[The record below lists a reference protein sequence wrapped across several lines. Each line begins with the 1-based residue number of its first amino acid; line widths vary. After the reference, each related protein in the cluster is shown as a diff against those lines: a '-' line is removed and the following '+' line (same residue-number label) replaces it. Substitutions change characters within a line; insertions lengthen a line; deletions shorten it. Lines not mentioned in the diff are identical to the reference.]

1 MAGQHLIV
9 GTAGHIDHGKT
20 SLVRAL
26 TGVNLDSLPEER
38 ERGITIA
45 LGFTHLELEDG
56 RRAAFVDV
64 PGHEKLVRTMIAGA
78 TGLDGVILVIAANE
92 GVMPQTRE
100 HLAILGLLG
109 VTKGFVA
116 LTKCDLV
123 DEETR
128 DFAVLDV
135 EETVAGTFLEGAPIT
150 YTGLGES
157 PQGLDEVR
165 ALLSAWVDQAASA
178 EEQKAPFRLPID
190 RAFIQRGFG
199 TVVTGTARGRPLSDG
214 ASVWVQPLGISSRV
228 RGLQVHG
235 TGVQAAEAGQRVAVN
250 LAGLERDDLAR
261 GMVVVS
267 DPDIQPASMLDVE
280 VNVLAGVATVPSGGH
295 VRLSLGTAEVLAVA
309 DVIGGDDLTPGTTQ
323 MVQLR
328 TETPILALP
337 GDRFIIRRESPLQ
350 TLGGGVVLDP
360 WASRAKRKHHD
371 TIGFELDRLSRGETG
386 VLLDRAG
393 PAGLSK
399 PQANLRNA
407 TGGVTLGDRV
417 LHPSQVNR
425 LTEHLKS
432 MLNQWHRENPLAVG
446 APRRAMH
453 TGLTAALTERAYD
466 SLIHHACEAGILV
479 QTGPTIRLTEFSVRL
494 DDAQAA
500 ARDTM
505 VTDLRSAGL
514 EGALFSAL
522 IQQTRGMLQLLL
534 DEGQVERVGD
544 RVVHVDI
551 LSQLKSD
558 ISRFFAQN
566 PRLSPSDFKTLTGQ
580 SRRTAIPLL
589 EWLDSTGI
597 TRRDGDARVAC

>member
-26 TGVNLDSLPEER
+26 TGVNLDSTPEER

-45 LGFTHLELEDG
+45 LGFTHLDLADG

-128 DFAVLDV
+128 DFAVLDI
-135 EETVAGTFLEGAPIT
+135 EETIAGTFLEGAPIT
-150 YTGLGES
+150 YTGLGDT

-165 ALLSAWVDQAASA
+165 ALLSAWVDEAASA
-178 EEQKAPFRLPID
+178 EEQRAPFRLPID

-199 TVVTGTARGRPLSDG
+199 TVVTGTARGRPLVDG
-214 ASVWVQPLGISSRV
+214 SPVWVQPLSLSSRV

-235 TGVQAAEAGQRVAVN
+235 SGVQNAEAGQRVAVN

-267 DPDIQPASMLDVE
+267 DPELQPASMLDVE
-280 VNVLAGVATVPSGGH
+280 INILGGVATIPTGGH

-309 DVIGGDDLTPGTTQ
+309 DVIGGGDLSPSTTHF
-323 MVQLR
+323 VQLR
-328 TETPILALP
+328 TEAPILALP
-337 GDRFIIRRESPLQ
+337 GDRFIIRRESPLE

-371 TIGFELDRLSRGETG
+371 AIASELARLSQGESD

-393 PAGLSK
+393 PPGLSK
-399 PQANLRNA
+399 AQASLRNA
-407 TGGVTLGDRV
+407 PGGVALGDRV
-417 LHPSQVNR
+417 LHPRQVAR
-425 LTEHLKS
+425 LTEHLTT
-432 MLNQWHRENPLAVG
+432 MLSQWHTENPLAGG

-466 SLIHHACEAGILV
+466 SLIHHACEMGLLV
-479 QTGPTIRLTEFSVRL
+479 QTGPTIRLTEFTVQL
-494 DDAQAA
+494 DKLQAT
-500 ARDTM
+500 ARDAM
-505 VTDLRSAGL
+505 IDLLQSAGL
-514 EGALFSAL
+514 EGVLFSTL

-534 DEGQVERVGD
+534 DEGLAERVGE
-544 RVVHVDI
+544 RVVHTDVLI
-551 LSQLKSD
+551 QLKSD

-589 EWLDSTGI
+589 EWLDSAGI